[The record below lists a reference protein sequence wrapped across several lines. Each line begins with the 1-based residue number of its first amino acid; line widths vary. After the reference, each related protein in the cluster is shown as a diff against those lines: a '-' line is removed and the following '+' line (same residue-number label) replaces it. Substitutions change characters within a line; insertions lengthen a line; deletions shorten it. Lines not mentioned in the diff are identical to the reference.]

1 MSRGHGNREQEIL
14 QHIKQHG
21 MLPINDPSKTVSEN
35 SSRHRAAK
43 NLEKQGLI
51 GIIQIKSGGKRRSI
65 AMTVED
71 AKRFR
76 QNERRKE
83 MKAKRAKYD
92 RLRDELGD
100 VDPVS

>member
-1 MSRGHGNREQEIL
+1 MSRGLGSREREIL

-65 AMTVED
+65 AMPVED

-76 QNERRKE
+76 QNERRRE
-83 MKAKRAKYD
+83 LKAKRAEFE
-92 RLRDELGD
+92 RLRVELGFRGSLD
-100 VDPVS
+100 